1 MDDCVVYF
9 PEGIQMDILLRC
21 PVKSLLRF
29 KCVSKSWYA
38 LIKNPKFAQQHLKNG
53 SPPQLLTYTVGTSD
67 DAGQDSRSITLIS
80 EENPQT
86 FKGMTHLIGSVDG
99 LFLMYKTID
108 TVISCA
114 LWNPATREVRS
125 LHLPLPAPI
134 IYDVPVLGFGLDPLT
149 NDYKVVYFHCD
160 CWHKYTTSIYSC
172 SRGSWRIFK
181 PKESLPF
188 YTDVKNTFGTAYLNG
203 AYYWLLRGGNHCN
216 YTILSFKF
224 GSEMF
229 EEIEGPDGNVVYTFA
244 LGLMLIDDS
253 IAILNYNPCSMLA
266 YDIWALIQPG
276 VWNKIVTFQ
285 LFTPIKSFYDS
296 YLISV
301 VKASQLVSYNVRT
314 NKMMYLGF
322 QHSGLSKHPTFGG
335 CGVTYY
341 KESLVT
347 IKQQEDGE
355 PDH

>member
-134 IYDVPVLGFGLDPLT
+134 IYDVPVLGFG
-149 NDYKVVYFHCD
+149 
-160 CWHKYTTSIYSC
+160 
-172 SRGSWRIFK
+172 GSWRIFK